1 MTTLKDSTV
10 TKYKLIML
18 ATEQVTK
25 KKKRKT
31 VKELLLTI
39 AMYKIDKEL
48 VLGRT

>member
-18 ATEQVTK
+18 ATEQVT

>member
-25 KKKRKT
+25 KKK
-31 VKELLLTI
+31 KERQLKN
-39 AMYKIDKEL
+39 YF
-48 VLGRT
+48 

>member
-25 KKKRKT
+25 KKKK
-31 VKELLLTI
+31 K
-39 AMYKIDKEL
+39 DS
-48 VLGRT
+48 